1 MASTLSNAALTVTV
15 TENLTLNGSNH
26 GSTKHMTITGI
37 NEVSKRIVTALAS
50 TDSTQIYAGA
60 ATTATGAFV
69 TSNVKYIRITNL
81 DDTYPVVLSFSN
93 GADHHAQF
101 SLAAGQIF
109 IVTDT
114 SGSFDNNAAIHLFS
128 GEDITQIT
136 AMGVGGTVDIEIL
149 VASS

>member
-1 MASTLSNAALTVTV
+1 MASTISNATLSVTV
-15 TENLTLNGSNH
+15 TETLNMNGSNH
-26 GSTKHMTITGI
+26 GSTKQMTISGI

-60 ATTATGAFV
+60 SAASIGTFITA
-69 TSNVKYIRITNL
+69 NVKYIRITNL
-81 DDTYPVVLSFSN
+81 DDTYPAVLSFSN

-114 SGSFDNNAAIHLFS
+114 SASFDNNAAIHLFS

-136 AMGVGGTVDIEIL
+136 AMGVGGTVDKEIL

>member
-1 MASTLSNAALTVTV
+1 MASTISNATLSVTV
-15 TENLTLNGSNH
+15 TETLNMNGSNH
-26 GSTKHMTITGI
+26 GSTKQMTISGI

-60 ATTATGAFV
+60 SAASIGTFITA
-69 TSNVKYIRITNL
+69 NVKYIRITNL
-81 DDTYPVVLSFSN
+81 DDTYPAILSFSN

-114 SGSFDNNAAIHLFS
+114 SASFDNNAAIHLFS